1 LNCCILKIFFYSVLM
16 NNLTADKKIVPYEVK
31 YRDDW
36 RYINQQWIE
45 KLFILEELDIKH
57 LMHPEENILKGGG
70 EIYIGLL
77 NGKPVGAIALK
88 HHKGTRYELSKM
100 GVLPEAQGH
109 GIAILMVQKIID
121 RYNER
126 GGTELFLE
134 TNSSLKPAI
143 NLYKKMDFVEVLAP
157 EDTPYERADYF
168 MIYEGG

>member
-1 LNCCILKIFFYSVLM
+1 MYSCILKIFFYSDLM
-16 NNLTADKKIVPYEVK
+16 NESRPDKKIVPYQSK

-57 LMHPEENILKGGG
+57 LMHPEENLLKGGG
-70 EIYIGLL
+70 EIYMGLL
-77 NGKPVGAIALK
+77 DGKPVGAIALK
-88 HHKGTRYELSKM
+88 HHEGTRFELSKM

-109 GIAILMVQKIID
+109 GIAKLMIQKIID

-134 TNSSLKPAI
+134 TNSSLTPAI
-143 NLYKKMDFVEVLAP
+143 NLYKKMDFVEVPAP
-157 EDTPYERADYF
+157 EDTPYARADYF
-168 MIYEGG
+168 MIYKGG